1 MFELIFDLETKKWFD
16 ETGTTDP
23 ADLGVSIVSV
33 YFRELDSSFKEISGE
48 IMSFWEK
55 DFDQMW
61 KYFLDS
67 DRIIGFNSIHFDVP
81 ALRPYAP
88 KNFAK
93 LPHFDILDKIRDE
106 SGHRVSLNRVAKDS
120 IGEEKIDQGK
130 NAPQYFQ
137 NADPES
143 LKQLV
148 KYCESDVLLTK
159 KVYDFAFQNK
169 ILKYTDYWNNART
182 ISVDFSY
189 PADFLPSAKQS
200 SLF

>member
-23 ADLGVSIVSV
+23 GDLGVSIASM
-33 YFRELDSSFKEISGE
+33 YFRELDEQFNEKSGQM
-48 IMSFWEK
+48 ISFWENE
-55 DFDQMW
+55 FDKMW
-61 KYFLDS
+61 KFFWEA

-88 KNFAK
+88 KEFAK

-120 IGEEKIDQGK
+120 IGEEKIDKGE

-137 NADPES
+137 NGDPES
-143 LKQLV
+143 LKQLA
-148 KYCESDVLLTK
+148 KYCESDVMITK
-159 KVYDFAFQNK
+159 KVYDFGFKNG

-182 ISVDFSY
+182 VTVDFSY
-189 PADFLPSAKQS
+189 PSDASTTGRQT

>member
-23 ADLGVSIVSV
+23 GDLGVSIVSL
-33 YFRELDSSFKEISGE
+33 YFRELNPDFTEKSGE
-48 IMSFWEK
+48 MMSFWEEN
-55 DFDQMW
+55 FDQMW
-61 KYFLDS
+61 KFFRAT

-81 ALRPYAP
+81 ALKPYAP
-88 KNFAK
+88 KGFK
-93 LPHFDILDKIRDE
+93 DLPHFDILDKIKDE

-143 LKQLV
+143 LKQLS

-159 KVYDFAFQNK
+159 KVYDFGFQNK
-169 ILKYTDYWNNART
+169 ILKYTDYWNNKRT
-182 ISVDFSY
+182 VNVDFSY
-189 PADFLPSAKQS
+189 PANFSPSSKQV

>member
-16 ETGTTDP
+16 QTGTTDP
-23 ADLGVSIVSV
+23 GDLGVSIVSL
-33 YFRELDSSFKEISGE
+33 YFRETDAEFKEISGKV
-48 IMSFWEK
+48 MSFWEE
-55 DFDQMW
+55 DFDKMW
-61 KYFLDS
+61 KFFLEA

-88 KNFAK
+88 AYFSK
-93 LPHFDILDKIRDE
+93 LPHFDILDKIKDE

-130 NAPQYFQ
+130 NAPQYFENGDEQ
-137 NADPES
+137 S
-143 LKQLV
+143 LKQLA
-148 KYCESDVLLTK
+148 KYCESDVILTK
-159 KVYDFAFQNK
+159 KVYDFGFRNK
-169 ILKYTDYWNNART
+169 ILKYTDYWNNPRT

-189 PADFLPSAKQS
+189 PLGFSPAAKQA